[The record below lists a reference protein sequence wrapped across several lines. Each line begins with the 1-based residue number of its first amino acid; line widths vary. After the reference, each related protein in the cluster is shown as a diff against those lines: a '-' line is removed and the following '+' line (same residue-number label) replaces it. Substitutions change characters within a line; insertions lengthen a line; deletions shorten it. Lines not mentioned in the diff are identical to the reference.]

1 MAIGTLM
8 TAAQFDALPV
18 ADGRRTELIDGEI
31 VEVSSA
37 TFLHNRIQAMLI
49 HLLLS
54 WLKPNTRGMVLPNT
68 EFAFGED
75 RFQPDIAIFSS
86 DRWREWDQG
95 KLPVSVAPDIA
106 VEIISPSES
115 AYHVDHKLRSYL
127 KHGVKEVWLV
137 YTEEPHIYVHT
148 TESIQ
153 RLEHNHTLTTP
164 QLPGWSLVVGDAF
177 SL

>member
-37 TFLHNRIQAMLI
+37 TALHNKIQVALI
-49 HLLLS
+49 YLLMRYMQAR
-54 WLKPNTRGMVLPNT
+54 KIGNVLNNT
-68 EFAFGED
+68 EFAIGEN
-75 RFQPDIAIFSS
+75 RFQPDLAVFAGEAL
-86 DRWREWDQG
+86 RNWDLT
-95 KLPVSVAPDIA
+95 KLPVEVLPDIA